1 MAKQNRTLPARARG
15 GADDTLL
22 VRSAE
27 SLGRMIGSLQRQLD
41 GVSKKLPA
49 SMNAAALMGMD
60 GRENGNRKRPAARK
74 SGGTKKTASAA
85 RASTGAS
92 KSGVK
97 KVQSTADRASKRA
110 SKSAGAKKT
119 AGRSRSGASRK
130 AAKTSRRSS

>member
-1 MAKQNRTLPARARG
+1 MAKQNRTLPARARA

-49 SMNAAALMGMD
+49 SMNAAAVMGMD
-60 GRENGNRKRPAARK
+60 GRENGNRKQPAARK
-74 SGGTKKTASAA
+74 TGGTKKTASAA
-85 RASTGAS
+85 RASKGG